1 MSLPFIVEPLC
12 KEIIKHNRTTD
23 IFILRNI
30 LSTKEADTLRNLIE
44 NGPRS
49 QEGKLEIG
57 DGKDWSHN
65 VSATSFTLEQVND
78 KEQYNII
85 KNCLYKISKYM
96 KDMTGLEAYYPTDG
110 CVRLRKIYDATKIHC
125 DGIVHNP
132 CNLCFENNVRVF
144 SSIIALNSD
153 YEGGELCFPN
163 QDVEIKLQAGDAII
177 FPPYRTHP
185 HYTNAL
191 NGTFRYTINT
201 WLCE

>member
-1 MSLPFIVEPLC
+1 MSLPFIVEPPC
-12 KEIIKHNRTTD
+12 KEIRKTQI
-23 IFILRNI
+23 IILRNI
-30 LSTKEADTLRNLIE
+30 LSTKEADTLRNVIE
-44 NGPRS
+44 TGPRS
-49 QEGKLEIG
+49 REGKLELG
-57 DGKDWSHN
+57 DGKDWRQN
-65 VSATSFTLEQVND
+65 VSATSFSLAQVND

-85 KNCLYKISKYM
+85 KNCLSKISKYM
-96 KDMTGLEAYYPTDG
+96 KDMTHVEAYYPTDG

-132 CNLCFENNVRVF
+132 SNPCFENNVRVF
-144 SSIIALNSD
+144 STIIALNSD

-163 QDVEIKLQAGDAII
+163 QDVKIKLEAGDAII
-177 FPPYRTHP
+177 FPPYWTHL

>member
-1 MSLPFIVEPLC
+1 MSLPFIVEPPC
-12 KEIIKHNRTTD
+12 KEIMKHNRTTD

-30 LSTKEADTLRNLIE
+30 LSTKEADTLRNVIE
-44 NGPRS
+44 NTPRRP
-49 QEGKLEIG
+49 EGNIELD
-57 DGKDWSHN
+57 DGKKWTQN
-65 VSATSFTLEQVND
+65 VSATLLYLFEVND

-85 KNCLYKISKYM
+85 KNCLSKISKYM
-96 KDMTGLEAYYPTDG
+96 KDMTHVEAYYPTDG

-132 CNLCFENNVRVF
+132 SNPCFENNVRVF
-144 SSIIALNSD
+144 STIIALNSD

-163 QDVEIKLQAGDAII
+163 QDVKIKLEAGDAIV

-201 WLCE
+201 WLCQ

>member
-1 MSLPFIVEPLC
+1 MSLPFIVEPPC
-12 KEIIKHNRTTD
+12 KEIMKHNRTTD

-30 LSTKEADTLRNLIE
+30 LSTKEADTLRNVIE
-44 NGPRS
+44 NAPRRP
-49 QEGKLEIG
+49 EGNIELN
-57 DGKDWSHN
+57 DGKKWTQN
-65 VSATSFTLEQVND
+65 VSATLLYLFEVND

-85 KNCLYKISKYM
+85 KNCLSKISKYM
-96 KDMTGLEAYYPTDG
+96 KDMTGLEAYNPTDG

-132 CNLCFENNVRVF
+132 SNPCFENNVRVF
-144 SSIIALNSD
+144 STIIALNSD

-163 QDVEIKLQAGDAII
+163 QDVKIKLEAGDAIL
-177 FPPYRTHP
+177 FPPYRTHL

-201 WLCE
+201 WLCQ

>member
-1 MSLPFIVEPLC
+1 MSLPFIVEPSY

-30 LSTKEADTLRNLIE
+30 LTTEEADTLRKVIE

-49 QEGKLEIG
+49 REGKVELG
-57 DGKDWSHN
+57 DGKEWTQN
-65 VSATSFTLEQVND
+65 VSATFLYLFEVND

-85 KNCLYKISKYM
+85 KNCLSKISKHV
-96 KDMTGLEAYYPTDG
+96 KDMTGMEAYYPTDG

-132 CNLCFENNVRVF
+132 SNPCFENNVRVF
-144 SSIIALNSD
+144 STIIALNSD

-163 QDVEIKLQAGDAII
+163 QDVKIKLEAGDAII

>member
-1 MSLPFIVEPLC
+1 MSLPFIVEPSY

-30 LSTKEADTLRNLIE
+30 LTTEEADTLRKVIE

-49 QEGKLEIG
+49 REGKVELG
-57 DGKDWSHN
+57 DGKEWTQN
-65 VSATSFTLEQVND
+65 VSATFFSLARVND

-85 KNCLYKISKYM
+85 KNCLSKISKHV
-96 KDMTGLEAYYPTDG
+96 KDMTGMEAYYPTDR
-110 CVRLRKIYDATKIHC
+110 CVSLRKIYDATKVHF

-132 CNLCFENNVRVF
+132 SNPCFENNVRVF
-144 SSIIALNSD
+144 STIIALNSD

-163 QDVEIKLQAGDAII
+163 QDVKIKLEAGDAIV

-201 WLCE
+201 WLCQ

>member
-12 KEIIKHNRTTD
+12 KEIMKHNKTTD

-30 LSTKEADTLRNLIE
+30 LSTKEADTLRNVIE

-49 QEGKLEIG
+49 REGKVELG
-57 DGKDWSHN
+57 DGKEWTQN
-65 VSATSFTLEQVND
+65 VSATFFSLAQVND

-85 KNCLYKISKYM
+85 KNCLSKISKYM
-96 KDMTGLEAYYPTDG
+96 KDMTGLEAYNPTDG

-132 CNLCFENNVRVF
+132 SNPCFENNVRVF
-144 SSIIALNSD
+144 STIIALNSN

-163 QDVEIKLQAGDAII
+163 QGVEIKLEAGDAIL
-177 FPPYRTHP
+177 FPPYRTHL
-185 HYTNAL
+185 HYTNRL

>member
-30 LSTKEADTLRNLIE
+30 LSTKEADTLRNVIE

-49 QEGKLEIG
+49 REGNLFH
-57 DGKDWSHN
+57 DGKEFPQN

-96 KDMTGLEAYYPTDG
+96 KDMTHFEAYYPTDR
-110 CVRLRKIYDATKIHC
+110 CVRLRKIYDATKIHH
-125 DGIVHNP
+125 DDIVHNP
-132 CNLCFENNVRVF
+132 CNPCFENNIRVF
-144 SSIIALNSD
+144 STIIALNGD

-185 HYTNAL
+185 HYTNAI
-191 NGTFRYTINT
+191 NGTSRYTINT

>member
-1 MSLPFIVEPLC
+1 MSLPFIVEPPC
-12 KEIIKHNRTTD
+12 KEIMKHNRTTD

-30 LSTKEADTLRNLIE
+30 LTTEEADTLRNVIE

-49 QEGKLEIG
+49 REVKVELG
-57 DGKDWSHN
+57 DGKEWTQN
-65 VSATSFTLEQVND
+65 VSATFFSLAQVND

-85 KNCLYKISKYM
+85 KNCLSKISKYM
-96 KDMTGLEAYYPTDG
+96 KDMTGLEAYNPTDG

-132 CNLCFENNVRVF
+132 SNPCFENNVRVF
-144 SSIIALNSD
+144 STIIALNSN

-163 QDVEIKLQAGDAII
+163 QGVEIKLEAGDAIL
-177 FPPYRTHP
+177 FPPYRTHL
-185 HYTNAL
+185 HYTNRL

>member
-1 MSLPFIVEPLC
+1 MSLPFIVEPPC

-23 IFILRNI
+23 IFILRNV

-49 QEGKLEIG
+49 QEVKLKID
-57 DGKDWSHN
+57 DGKDWTQN
-65 VSATSFTLEQVND
+65 VSATSFNLEQVND

-110 CVRLRKIYDATKIHC
+110 CVQLRKIYDATKIHY
-125 DGIVHNP
+125 DDIIHNP
-132 CNLCFENNVRVF
+132 GNPWFENNTRVF
-144 SSIIALNSD
+144 STIIALNSD

-163 QDVEIKLQAGDAII
+163 QDVKIKLQAGDAII
-177 FPPYRTHP
+177 FPPYRTHL

>member
-1 MSLPFIVEPLC
+1 MSLPFIVEPPC
-12 KEIIKHNRTTD
+12 KEIMKHNRTTD

-30 LSTKEADTLRNLIE
+30 LSTKEADTLRNVIE
-44 NGPRS
+44 NAPRRP
-49 QEGKLEIG
+49 EGNIELN
-57 DGKDWSHN
+57 DGKKWTQN
-65 VSATSFTLEQVND
+65 VSATLLYLFEVND

-85 KNCLYKISKYM
+85 KNCLSKISKYM
-96 KDMTGLEAYYPTDG
+96 KDMTHVEAYYPTDG

-132 CNLCFENNVRVF
+132 SDPCFENNVRVF
-144 SSIIALNSD
+144 STIIALNSD

-163 QDVEIKLQAGDAII
+163 QDVKIKLEAGDAIV
-177 FPPYRTHP
+177 FPPYRTHL

-201 WLCE
+201 WLCQ

>member
-1 MSLPFIVEPLC
+1 MSLPFIVEPSY

-30 LSTKEADTLRNLIE
+30 LTTEEADTLRNVIE

-49 QEGKLEIG
+49 REGKVELG
-57 DGKDWSHN
+57 DGKEWTQN
-65 VSATSFTLEQVND
+65 VSATFFSLAQVND

-85 KNCLYKISKYM
+85 KNCLSKISKYM
-96 KDMTGLEAYYPTDG
+96 KDMTGLEAYNPTDG

-132 CNLCFENNVRVF
+132 SNPCFENNVRVF
-144 SSIIALNSD
+144 STIIALNSD

-163 QDVEIKLQAGDAII
+163 QDVKIKLEAGDAIV

>member
-1 MSLPFIVEPLC
+1 MSLPFIVQPSRG
-12 KEIIKHNRTTD
+12 EIIKHRISTD

-30 LSTKEADTLRNLIE
+30 LPIKEVDTLRNFIE
-44 NGPRS
+44 NGPRI
-49 QEGKLEIG
+49 QEGKLELG
-57 DGKDWSHN
+57 DGKDWPQN
-65 VSATSFTLEQVND
+65 VSATFFSLAQVND

-125 DGIVHNP
+125 DGIAHNP
-132 CNLCFENNVRVF
+132 SNPCFENNVRVF

-153 YEGGELCFPN
+153 YEGGELCFPK
-163 QDVEIKLQAGDAII
+163 QDVKIKLEAGDAII
-177 FPPYRTHP
+177 FPPYRTHL
-185 HYTNAL
+185 HYTNTL

>member
-1 MSLPFIVEPLC
+1 MSLPFIVEPPC
-12 KEIIKHNRTTD
+12 KEIMKHNRTTD

-30 LSTKEADTLRNLIE
+30 LSTKEADTLRNVIE
-44 NGPRS
+44 TGPRRP
-49 QEGKLEIG
+49 EGKLELG
-57 DGKDWSHN
+57 DGKDWRQN
-65 VSATSFTLEQVND
+65 VSATLLYLFEVND

-85 KNCLYKISKYM
+85 KNCLSKISKYM
-96 KDMTGLEAYYPTDG
+96 KDMTHVEAYYPTDG

-132 CNLCFENNVRVF
+132 SNPCFENNVRVF
-144 SSIIALNSD
+144 STIIALNSD

-163 QDVEIKLQAGDAII
+163 QDVKIKLEAGDAII
-177 FPPYRTHP
+177 FPPYRTHL

-201 WLCE
+201 WLCQ

>member
-1 MSLPFIVEPLC
+1 MSLPFIVEPSY
-12 KEIIKHNRTTD
+12 KEIIKHNTTTD

-30 LSTKEADTLRNLIE
+30 LTTEEADTLRKVIE

-49 QEGKLEIG
+49 REGKVELG
-57 DGKDWSHN
+57 DGKEWTQN
-65 VSATSFTLEQVND
+65 VSATFFSLAQVND

-85 KNCLYKISKYM
+85 KNCLSKISKHV
-96 KDMTGLEAYYPTDG
+96 KDMTDLEAYNPNDG
-110 CVRLRKIYDATKIHC
+110 SVLLRKIYDATKIHC

-132 CNLCFENNVRVF
+132 SNPCFENNVRVF
-144 SSIIALNSD
+144 STIIALNSN

-163 QDVEIKLQAGDAII
+163 QGVEIKLEAGDAIL
-177 FPPYRTHP
+177 FPPYRTHL
-185 HYTNAL
+185 HYTNRL

>member
-1 MSLPFIVEPLC
+1 MSLPFIVEPPC
-12 KEIIKHNRTTD
+12 KEIMKHNRTTD

-30 LSTKEADTLRNLIE
+30 LSTKEADTLRNVIE
-44 NGPRS
+44 NTPRRP
-49 QEGKLEIG
+49 EGNIELD
-57 DGKDWSHN
+57 DGKKWTQN
-65 VSATSFTLEQVND
+65 VSATLLYLFEVND

-85 KNCLYKISKYM
+85 KNCLSKISKYM
-96 KDMTGLEAYYPTDG
+96 KDMTGLEAYNPTDG

-132 CNLCFENNVRVF
+132 SNPCFENNVRVF
-144 SSIIALNSD
+144 STIIALNSD

-163 QDVEIKLQAGDAII
+163 QDVKIKLEAGDAII
-177 FPPYRTHP
+177 FPPYRTHL

>member
-1 MSLPFIVEPLC
+1 MSLPFIVEPPC
-12 KEIIKHNRTTD
+12 KEIMKHNRTTD

-30 LSTKEADTLRNLIE
+30 LSTKEADTLRNVIE
-44 NGPRS
+44 TGPRRP
-49 QEGKLEIG
+49 EGKLELG
-57 DGKDWSHN
+57 DGKDWRQN
-65 VSATSFTLEQVND
+65 VSATLLYLFEVND

-85 KNCLYKISKYM
+85 KNCLSKISKYM
-96 KDMTGLEAYYPTDG
+96 KDMTHVEAYYPTDG

-132 CNLCFENNVRVF
+132 SNPCFENNVRVF
-144 SSIIALNSD
+144 STIIALNSD

-163 QDVEIKLQAGDAII
+163 QDVKIKLEAGDAII
-177 FPPYRTHP
+177 FPPYRTHL

>member
-1 MSLPFIVEPLC
+1 MSLPFIVEPPC

-30 LSTKEADTLRNLIE
+30 LTTEEADTLRNVIE

-49 QEGKLEIG
+49 REGKVELG
-57 DGKDWSHN
+57 DGKEWTQN
-65 VSATSFTLEQVND
+65 VSATFLYLFQVND
-78 KEQYNII
+78 KEQYKII
-85 KNCLYKISKYM
+85 KNCLSKISKYM
-96 KDMTGLEAYYPTDG
+96 KDMTGLEAYNPTDG

-132 CNLCFENNVRVF
+132 SNPCFENNVRVF
-144 SSIIALNSD
+144 STIIALNSD

-163 QDVEIKLQAGDAII
+163 QDVKIKLEAGDAIV
-177 FPPYRTHP
+177 FPPYRTHL

>member
-1 MSLPFIVEPLC
+1 MSLPFIVEPPC

-49 QEGKLEIG
+49 QEGKIDLD
-57 DGKDWSHN
+57 DGKDWTQN
-65 VSATSFTLEQVND
+65 VSATCFNLEHVND

-125 DGIVHNP
+125 DGIIHNP
-132 CNLCFENNVRVF
+132 RNPCFENNTRVF
-144 SSIIALNSD
+144 STIIALNSD
-153 YEGGELCFPN
+153 YEGGELCFPF
-163 QDVEIKLQAGDAII
+163 QDVEIKLEAGDAIV
-177 FPPYRTHP
+177 FPPYRTHV

-191 NGTFRYTINT
+191 NGSFRYTINA

>member
-12 KEIIKHNRTTD
+12 KEIMKHNKTTD

-30 LSTKEADTLRNLIE
+30 LTIEEADTLRNLIE
-44 NGPRS
+44 NSPRYR
-49 QEGKLEIG
+49 EGKLKIG

-65 VSATSFTLEQVND
+65 VSATGFTLEQVND

-125 DGIVHNP
+125 DGIIHNP
-132 CNLCFENNVRVF
+132 RNPCFENNTRVF
-144 SSIIALNSD
+144 STIIALNSD
-153 YEGGELCFPN
+153 YEGGELCFPS
-163 QDVEIKLQAGDAII
+163 QDVKIKLEAGDAII
-177 FPPYRTHP
+177 FPPYRTHL

>member
-1 MSLPFIVEPLC
+1 MSLPFIVEPSY

-30 LSTKEADTLRNLIE
+30 LTTEEADTLRNIIE
-44 NGPRS
+44 NSPRH
-49 QEGKLEIG
+49 QEGKIELN
-57 DGKDWSHN
+57 DGKEWTQN
-65 VSATSFTLEQVND
+65 VSATFLYLFEVND
-78 KEQYNII
+78 KEQYKII
-85 KNCLYKISKYM
+85 TNCLSKISKYM
-96 KDMTGLEAYYPTDG
+96 KDMTGLEAYNTNDG
-110 CVRLRKIYDATKIHC
+110 SVLLRKIHGATKIHA

-132 CNLCFENNVRVF
+132 SNLCFKNNVRVF
-144 SSIIALNSD
+144 STIIALNSD

-163 QDVEIKLQAGDAII
+163 QDVKIKLEAGDAIV

>member
-1 MSLPFIVEPLC
+1 MSLPFIVEPPC
-12 KEIIKHNRTTD
+12 KEIMKHNRTTD

-30 LSTKEADTLRNLIE
+30 LSTKEADTLRNVIE
-44 NGPRS
+44 NAPRRP
-49 QEGKLEIG
+49 EGNIELN
-57 DGKDWSHN
+57 DGKKWTQN
-65 VSATSFTLEQVND
+65 VSATLLYLFEVND

-85 KNCLYKISKYM
+85 KNCLSKISKYM
-96 KDMTGLEAYYPTDG
+96 KDMTHVEAYYPTDG

-132 CNLCFENNVRVF
+132 SNPCFENNVRVF
-144 SSIIALNSD
+144 STIIALNSD

-163 QDVEIKLQAGDAII
+163 QDVKIKLEAGDAII
-177 FPPYRTHP
+177 FPPYRTHL

-201 WLCE
+201 WLCQ

>member
-1 MSLPFIVEPLC
+1 MSLPFIVEPPC
-12 KEIIKHNRTTD
+12 KEIRQTQ

-30 LSTKEADTLRNLIE
+30 LTTEEADTLRNIIE
-44 NGPRS
+44 NGPREVEDVAPGL
-49 QEGKLEIG
+49 EGKE
-57 DGKDWSHN
+57 WTQN
-65 VSATSFTLEQVND
+65 VSATGFNLEQVND

-85 KNCLYKISKYM
+85 KNCLSKISKYM
-96 KDMTGLEAYYPTDG
+96 KDMTRLEAYYPTDDSIQ
-110 CVRLRKIYDATKIHC
+110 LRKIYDATKIHC
-125 DGIVHNP
+125 DGIVHNASNP
-132 CNLCFENNVRVF
+132 CFENNVRVF
-144 SSIIALNSD
+144 STIIALNSD

-163 QDVEIKLQAGDAII
+163 QDVKIKLEAGDAIV

>member
-1 MSLPFIVEPLC
+1 MSLPFIVEPSY

-30 LSTKEADTLRNLIE
+30 LTTEEADTLRNVIE

-49 QEGKLEIG
+49 REGKVELG
-57 DGKDWSHN
+57 DGKEWTQN
-65 VSATSFTLEQVND
+65 VSATFFSLARVND

-85 KNCLYKISKYM
+85 KNCLSKISKYM

-132 CNLCFENNVRVF
+132 SNPCFENNGDIL
-144 SSIIALNSD
+144 IIALNSD

-163 QDVEIKLQAGDAII
+163 QDVKIKLEAGDAII
-177 FPPYRTHP
+177 FPPYRTHL

-191 NGTFRYTINT
+191 NGDF
-201 WLCE
+201 

>member
-1 MSLPFIVEPLC
+1 MSLPFIVEPSY

-30 LSTKEADTLRNLIE
+30 LTTEEADMLRNVIE
-44 NGPRS
+44 NSPRH
-49 QEGKLEIG
+49 QEGKIELN
-57 DGKDWSHN
+57 DGKEWTQN
-65 VSATSFTLEQVND
+65 VSATFLYLFEVND
-78 KEQYNII
+78 KEQYKII
-85 KNCLYKISKYM
+85 TNCLSKISKYM
-96 KDMTGLEAYYPTDG
+96 KDMTGLEAYNTNDG
-110 CVRLRKIYDATKIHC
+110 SVLLRKIHGATKIHC

-132 CNLCFENNVRVF
+132 SNLCFENNVRVF
-144 SSIIALNSD
+144 STIIALNSD

-163 QDVEIKLQAGDAII
+163 QDVKIKLEAGDAIV

>member
-1 MSLPFIVEPLC
+1 MSLPFIVEPPC
-12 KEIIKHNRTTD
+12 KEIMRHNRTTH

-30 LSTKEADTLRNLIE
+30 LTIEEADTLRNLIE

-49 QEGKLEIG
+49 QEGKIDLD
-57 DGKDWSHN
+57 DGKDWTQN
-65 VSATSFTLEQVND
+65 VSATCFNLEHVND

-110 CVRLRKIYDATKIHC
+110 CVRLRKIYDATKIHY
-125 DGIVHNP
+125 DGIIHNP
-132 CNLCFENNVRVF
+132 RNPCFENNTRVF
-144 SSIIALNSD
+144 STIIALNSD
-153 YEGGELCFPN
+153 YEGGELCFPF
-163 QDVEIKLQAGDAII
+163 QDVEIKLEAGDAII
-177 FPPYRTHP
+177 FPPYRTHL

>member
-1 MSLPFIVEPLC
+1 MSLPFIVEPPC
-12 KEIIKHNRTTD
+12 KEIMKHNRTTD

-30 LSTKEADTLRNLIE
+30 LSTKEADTLRNVIE
-44 NGPRS
+44 NTPRRP
-49 QEGKLEIG
+49 EGNIELD
-57 DGKDWSHN
+57 DGKKWTQN
-65 VSATSFTLEQVND
+65 VSATLLYLFEVND

-85 KNCLYKISKYM
+85 KNCLSKISKYM
-96 KDMTGLEAYYPTDG
+96 KDMTHVEAYYPTDG

-132 CNLCFENNVRVF
+132 SNPCFENNVRVF
-144 SSIIALNSD
+144 STIIALNSD

-163 QDVEIKLQAGDAII
+163 QDVKIKLEAGDAIV

>member
-1 MSLPFIVEPLC
+1 MSLPFIVEPWY

-30 LSTKEADTLRNLIE
+30 LTTEEADMLRNVIE
-44 NGPRS
+44 NSPRH
-49 QEGKLEIG
+49 QEGKIELD
-57 DGKDWSHN
+57 DGKEWTQN
-65 VSATSFTLEQVND
+65 VSATGFNLEQVND

-85 KNCLYKISKYM
+85 KNCLSKISKYM
-96 KDMTGLEAYYPTDG
+96 KDMTRLEAYYPTDDSIQ
-110 CVRLRKIYDATKIHC
+110 LRKIYDATKIHC
-125 DGIVHNP
+125 DGIVHNASNP
-132 CNLCFENNVRVF
+132 CFENNVRVF
-144 SSIIALNSD
+144 STIIALNSD

-163 QDVEIKLQAGDAII
+163 QDVKIKLEAGDAIV

>member
-1 MSLPFIVEPLC
+1 MSLPFIVEPSY
-12 KEIIKHNRTTD
+12 KEIIKHNTTTD

-30 LSTKEADTLRNLIE
+30 LTTEEADTLRKVIE

-49 QEGKLEIG
+49 REGKVELG
-57 DGKDWSHN
+57 DGKEWTQN
-65 VSATSFTLEQVND
+65 VSATFFSLAQVND

-85 KNCLYKISKYM
+85 KNCLSKISKYM
-96 KDMTGLEAYYPTDG
+96 KDTTGLEAYNPTDG

-132 CNLCFENNVRVF
+132 SNPCFENNVRVF
-144 SSIIALNSD
+144 STIIALNSD

-163 QDVEIKLQAGDAII
+163 QDVKIKLEAGDAIV
-177 FPPYRTHP
+177 FPTYRTHP

>member
-1 MSLPFIVEPLC
+1 MSLPFIVEPPC

-30 LSTKEADTLRNLIE
+30 LTTEEVDTLRNLIE
-44 NGPRS
+44 NGPREL
-49 QEGKLEIG
+49 EGCTPG
-57 DGKDWSHN
+57 SDGKPGVQS
-65 VSATSFTLEQVND
+65 VSATFFLLARVND

-85 KNCLYKISKYM
+85 KNCLSKISKYM
-96 KDMTGLEAYYPTDG
+96 KDMTRLEAYYQTDR
-110 CVRLRKIYDATKIHC
+110 CVGLRKIYDATKLHS
-125 DGIVHNP
+125 DGIVNEPSNP
-132 CNLCFENNVRVF
+132 CFENNVRVF
-144 SSIIALNSD
+144 STIIALNSD

-163 QDVEIKLQAGDAII
+163 QDVKIKLEAGDAII
-177 FPPYRTHP
+177 FPPYRTHL

>member
-1 MSLPFIVEPLC
+1 MSLPFIVEPPC
-12 KEIIKHNRTTD
+12 KEIMKHNRTTD

-30 LSTKEADTLRNLIE
+30 LSTKEADTLRNVIE
-44 NGPRS
+44 NAPRRP
-49 QEGKLEIG
+49 EGNIELN
-57 DGKDWSHN
+57 DGKKWTQN
-65 VSATSFTLEQVND
+65 VSATLLYLFEVND

-85 KNCLYKISKYM
+85 KNCLSKISKYM
-96 KDMTGLEAYYPTDG
+96 KDMTHVEAYYPTDG

-132 CNLCFENNVRVF
+132 SNPCFENNVRVF
-144 SSIIALNSD
+144 STIIALNSD

-163 QDVEIKLQAGDAII
+163 QDVKIKLEAGDAIV
-177 FPPYRTHP
+177 FPPYRTHL

>member
-12 KEIIKHNRTTD
+12 KEIMRHNRTTH

-30 LSTKEADTLRNLIE
+30 LTIEEADTLRNLIE
-44 NGPRS
+44 NSPRYR
-49 QEGKLEIG
+49 EGKLKID
-57 DGKDWSHN
+57 DGKDWTQN
-65 VSATSFTLEQVND
+65 VSATGFYLEYVND

-110 CVRLRKIYDATKIHC
+110 CVQLRRIYDATKIHC
-125 DGIVHNP
+125 DGIIHNP
-132 CNLCFENNVRVF
+132 RNPCFENNIRVF
-144 SSIIALNSD
+144 STIIALNSD

-163 QDVEIKLQAGDAII
+163 QDVKIKLQAGDAIV
-177 FPPYRTHP
+177 FPPYRTHL

>member
-1 MSLPFIVEPLC
+1 MSLPFIVEPPC
-12 KEIIKHNRTTD
+12 KEIMKHNRTTD

-30 LSTKEADTLRNLIE
+30 LSTKEADTLRNVIE
-44 NGPRS
+44 NAPRRP
-49 QEGKLEIG
+49 EGNIELN
-57 DGKDWSHN
+57 DGKKWTQN
-65 VSATSFTLEQVND
+65 VSATLLYLFEVND

-85 KNCLYKISKYM
+85 KNCLSKISKYM
-96 KDMTGLEAYYPTDG
+96 KDMTHVEAYYPTDG

-132 CNLCFENNVRVF
+132 SDPCFENNVRVF
-144 SSIIALNSD
+144 STIIALNSD

-163 QDVEIKLQAGDAII
+163 QDVKIKLEAGDAIV
-177 FPPYRTHP
+177 FPPYRTHL

>member
-1 MSLPFIVEPLC
+1 MSLPFIVEPSY

-30 LSTKEADTLRNLIE
+30 LTTEEADTLRKVIE

-49 QEGKLEIG
+49 REGKVELG
-57 DGKDWSHN
+57 DGKEWTQN
-65 VSATSFTLEQVND
+65 VSATFFSLAQVND

-85 KNCLYKISKYM
+85 KNCLSKISKYM
-96 KDMTGLEAYYPTDG
+96 KDTTGLEAYNPTDG

-132 CNLCFENNVRVF
+132 SNPCFENNVRVF
-144 SSIIALNSD
+144 STIIALNSD
-153 YEGGELCFPN
+153 YGGGELCFPN
-163 QDVEIKLQAGDAII
+163 QDVKIKLEAGDAIV

>member
-1 MSLPFIVEPLC
+1 MSLPFIVEPSC

-30 LSTKEADTLRNLIE
+30 LSTKEADTLRNVIE
-44 NGPRS
+44 NTPRRP
-49 QEGKLEIG
+49 EGNIELD
-57 DGKDWSHN
+57 DGKKWTQN
-65 VSATSFTLEQVND
+65 VSATLLYLFEVND

-85 KNCLYKISKYM
+85 KNCLSKISKYM
-96 KDMTGLEAYYPTDG
+96 KDMTHVEAYYPTDG

-132 CNLCFENNVRVF
+132 SNPCFENNVRVF
-144 SSIIALNSD
+144 STIIALNSD

-163 QDVEIKLQAGDAII
+163 QDVKIKLEAGDAIV

>member
-1 MSLPFIVEPLC
+1 MSLPFIVEPSY

-30 LSTKEADTLRNLIE
+30 LTTEEADMLRNVIE
-44 NGPRS
+44 NSPRH
-49 QEGKLEIG
+49 QEGKIELD
-57 DGKDWSHN
+57 DGKEWTQN
-65 VSATSFTLEQVND
+65 VSATFLYLFEVND
-78 KEQYNII
+78 KEQYKII
-85 KNCLYKISKYM
+85 TNCLSKISKYM
-96 KDMTGLEAYYPTDG
+96 KDMTDLEAYNPNDG
-110 CVRLRKIYDATKIHC
+110 SVLLRKIYDATKIHC

-132 CNLCFENNVRVF
+132 SNPCFENNVRVF
-144 SSIIALNSD
+144 STIIALNSD

-163 QDVEIKLQAGDAII
+163 QDVKIKLEAGDAII
-177 FPPYRTHP
+177 FPPYRTHL

>member
-1 MSLPFIVEPLC
+1 MSLPFIVEPSY
-12 KEIIKHNRTTD
+12 KEIIKHNTTTD

-30 LSTKEADTLRNLIE
+30 LTTEEADTLRKVIE

-49 QEGKLEIG
+49 REGKVELG
-57 DGKDWSHN
+57 DGKEWTQN
-65 VSATSFTLEQVND
+65 VSATFFSLAQVND

-85 KNCLYKISKYM
+85 KNCLSKISKYM
-96 KDMTGLEAYYPTDG
+96 KDTTGLEAYNPTDG

-132 CNLCFENNVRVF
+132 SNPCFENNVRVF
-144 SSIIALNSD
+144 STIIALNSD

-163 QDVEIKLQAGDAII
+163 QDVKIKLEAGDAIV